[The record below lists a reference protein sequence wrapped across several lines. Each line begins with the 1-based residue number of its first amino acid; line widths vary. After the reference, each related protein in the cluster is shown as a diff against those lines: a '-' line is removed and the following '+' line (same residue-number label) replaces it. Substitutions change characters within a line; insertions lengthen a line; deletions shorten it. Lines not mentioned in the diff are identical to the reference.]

1 MPEASNG
8 VQWVNDNFGK
18 LPYLKL
24 VASFTKMDRAPLA
37 QLATGPQVME
47 IDAGAR
53 AVRYR
58 HVMREFDLLKTR
70 IDVSSKIFK

>member
-47 IDAGAR
+47 IDAGAINGIGD
-53 AVRYR
+53 
-58 HVMREFDLLKTR
+58 VMREFDLLKTR